1 MPFEPIT
8 HIKLNKT
15 TGAPIGKAWVK
26 RYVKLLDELA
36 TGGIDTKEKLV
47 SDATEV
53 ITLIEILESD
63 TDPSDKTIE
72 EKQKTQD
79 KAREQKRLYYSAI
92 FYALDEYPLDAK
104 KLYYDAFQK
113 AKQNAPSSFK

>member
-15 TGAPIGKAWVK
+15 TGAPIGKAWIK
-26 RYVKLLDELA
+26 KYVKLLDELS
-36 TGGIDTKEKLV
+36 TGGVDTKAKLV
-47 SDATEV
+47 SDAQEV

-63 TDPSDKTIE
+63 TNDTDKTTE

-79 KAREQKRLYYSAI
+79 KAREQRRQYYSAI
-92 FYALDEYPLDAK
+92 FYALDEYPLDDK

-113 AKQNAPSSFK
+113 AKQNAPSSF